1 MNFLQVMLLIQA
13 TRSFRSEPCLSV
25 TLIRRRRGILTHSL
39 NSFSPGIVS
48 ALSPVAALAAAGA
61 AAGVAPGRLTPAGP
75 AATTGGVAGRG
86 LRRRGLSLAAG
97 RVGAVLEVR
106 RALGADFS
114 RTVGLVL
121 ALALG
126 SRFGRT
132 LGCPKLKV
140 AMRSVAVETNVLVSS
155 FI

>member
-1 MNFLQVMLLIQA
+1 M
-13 TRSFRSEPCLSV
+13 
-25 TLIRRRRGILTHSL
+25 THSL

-48 ALSPVAALAAAGA
+48 ALSPEAAGGAAVGA
-61 AAGVAPGRLTPAGP
+61 AAGVAPGRFTPVGP

-86 LRRRGLSLAAG
+86 LRRRGVILAAG
-97 RVGAVLEVR
+97 RFGAVLEIR
-106 RALGADFS
+106 LAPGAAFR
-114 RTVGLVL
+114 RTVGL

-132 LGCPKLKV
+132 LGCPRLEV
-140 AMRSVAVETNVLVSS
+140 AMRSAAVESNVVVSS